1 MIYDRDLSAI
11 WNLID
16 EEKPENKKNFI
27 IENKNDNNN
36 NNCIKCNSEQLIG
49 DEGFYVCS
57 NKKCAY
63 ILKNQIDQSAE
74 WRFYGADDNNN
85 NDPTRCGMPINPLL
99 KDSSHSC
106 KVLCANKS
114 SYEMHKIRR
123 YTEWQSM
130 PYKEKSQYDE
140 FLRITIISQN
150 AGLPKMI
157 IDDATKFHKK
167 ISDAKTF
174 RGLNRDSIIAASVYI
189 SCRVNNYPRTPKE
202 IATIFNLD
210 NTSATKGCKNAL
222 SIINEI
228 ENNNDNNNNNNDND
242 NDNINDNND
251 NNDKNK
257 NKNDKNDKNNKND
270 KNDKNNNNIY
280 DNYENEPVNNNN
292 CKKKIKLLKTTPLSF
307 IERYCSKLN
316 INSELTKLC
325 KFIATIIENKNMIP
339 ENTPHSIAGG
349 IIFFVSDVCNLN
361 ITKLDINNVSNISEV
376 TINKCYKKLYEKKE
390 ILIPNIILKK
400 YNSNI

>member
-1 MIYDRDLSAI
+1 MKYDTDLSAI

-16 EEKPENKKNFI
+16 EERIVNKKKNNMENKYNH
-27 IENKNDNNN
+27 
-36 NNCIKCNSEQLIG
+36 NCIKCNSEQLIG
-49 DEGFYVCS
+49 DEGFYICS
-57 NKKCAY
+57 NKKCGY

-106 KVLCANKS
+106 KVLCASKS

-123 YTEWQSM
+123 YTEWQAM

-228 ENNNDNNNNNNDND
+228 ENNNNNNNNNINND
-242 NDNINDNND
+242 EQDDYINDNNIDTNDYGNNID
-251 NNDKNK
+251 NNLLIKDKNV
-257 NKNDKNDKNNKND
+257 NINNDNL
-270 KNDKNNNNIY
+270 
-280 DNYENEPVNNNN
+280 
-292 CKKKIKLLKTTPLSF
+292 KKKIKLLKTTPLSF

-325 KFIATIIENKNMIP
+325 KFIANIIENKNMIP

-349 IIFFVSDVCNLN
+349 IIFFVSDICNLN

-376 TINKCYKKLYEKKE
+376 TINKCYKKLYDKKD

-400 YNSNI
+400 YNSNV

>member
-1 MIYDRDLSAI
+1 MYDRDLSAI

-16 EEKPENKKNFI
+16 EEKLENKKKFH
-27 IENKNDNNN
+27 IENKNNSK
-36 NNCIKCNSEQLIG
+36 NCIKCNSEQLLG

-63 ILKNQIDQSAE
+63 ILRNQIDQSAE

-106 KVLCANKS
+106 KVLCASKS
-114 SYEMHKIRR
+114 TYEMHKIRR
-123 YTEWQSM
+123 YTEWQAM

-140 FLRITIISQN
+140 FLRITVISQN

-157 IDDATKFHKK
+157 IDEATKFHKK

-228 ENNNDNNNNNNDND
+228 ENNYSNNDDDDDDDNNGYDNNICDNLSNKNNTNRKIQPNDNTT
-242 NDNINDNND
+242 
-251 NNDKNK
+251 
-257 NKNDKNDKNNKND
+257 
-270 KNDKNNNNIY
+270 
-280 DNYENEPVNNNN
+280 
-292 CKKKIKLLKTTPLSF
+292 KKIKLLKTTPLSF

-325 KFIATIIENKNMIP
+325 KFVANIIENKNMIP

-376 TINKCYKKLYEKKE
+376 TINKCYKKLYDKKD

-400 YNSNI
+400 YNNNI

>member
-1 MIYDRDLSAI
+1 MQYDSDLSDV

-16 EEKPENKKNFI
+16 EEKLENKTKINE
-27 IENKNDNNN
+27 ENKFN
-36 NNCIKCNSEQLIG
+36 NNCSKCNSEQLIS
-49 DEGFYVCS
+49 DEGFFVCS
-57 NKKCAY
+57 NKKCGF
-63 ILKNQIDQSAE
+63 ILKHQIDQSAE
-74 WRFYGADDNNN
+74 WRFYGADDNNQ

-106 KVLCANKS
+106 KVLCMNKS

-123 YTEWQSM
+123 YTEWQAM

-140 FLRITIISQN
+140 FLRITVISQN

-228 ENNNDNNNNNNDND
+228 ENDNTNNNNINNNNIDTVDNIDNNTDDFNTNNDIDNHNNNIDNNNNCIKD
-242 NDNINDNND
+242 
-251 NNDKNK
+251 
-257 NKNDKNDKNNKND
+257 
-270 KNDKNNNNIY
+270 
-280 DNYENEPVNNNN
+280 
-292 CKKKIKLLKTTPLSF
+292 KKIQLSKSPLSF

-325 KFIATIIENKNMIP
+325 KFIAKIIETKNMIP

-349 IIFFVSDVCNLN
+349 IIFFVSDICNLN

-376 TINKCYKKLYEKKE
+376 TINKCYKKLYDKKE

-400 YNSNI
+400 YKHNV